1 MNSID
6 LYRLACGATL
16 AAAIALAAPAA
27 NAQTFEGEGLGGILK
42 GFGLADDDDEEK
54 AAIDFRERAP
64 LVVPP
69 SRQLPPPGTT
79 GSIAAPRANF
89 PVDADRKDA
98 NIARARKLWDEQ
110 SKSGRLLTAD
120 EMRGDTLAP
129 GSKRGYQTPQA
140 ADRERN
146 TLLGANEI
154 KQVHKIQEA
163 ERWDKGEPTRT
174 RLSDPP
180 VGYRAPAAT
189 APYVDKGKTA
199 GSSGGSFWS
208 KINPF

>member
-79 GSIAAPRANF
+79 GSIAAQRPNF

-98 NIARARKLWDEQ
+98 NAARARQLWDEQ
-110 SKSGRLLTAD
+110 SRSGRLLSAD
-120 EMRGDTLAP
+120 EMRGDTLP
-129 GSKRGYQTPQA
+129 SRSKAGYVPPQP
-140 ADRERN
+140 ADRERD
-146 TLLGANEI
+146 TLLSASELGKVHTI
-154 KQVHKIQEA
+154 KEDEK
-163 ERWDKGEPTRT
+163 WDKAEPSRT

-180 VGYRAPAAT
+180 VGYRAPAPT
-189 APYVDKGKTA
+189 APYVDKGKETA
-199 GSSGGSFWS
+199 SSGGSFWS
-208 KINPF
+208 RINPF